1 MPRRPLTRYPVS
13 MMRKGGFSGYTLVEL
28 LIVMAVIAMVAG
40 LGVPFFARSLDRA
53 ELRSAAGEMAALM
66 RLARQEAIARK
77 MVFSAVIDP
86 AQKAAYAIEGRF
98 DADNLSGPFNGRVV
112 KIPDAVKV
120 WTPHGGRLL
129 LEFSPAGTA
138 TVCDLAVTS
147 AKADGPEDEN
157 GYRVTLDPLSG
168 RARVIRNE
176 AAGIIRERK

>member
-1 MPRRPLTRYPVS
+1 
-13 MMRKGGFSGYTLVEL
+13 MMNRGGLSGYTLVEL

-40 LGVPFFARSLDRA
+40 LGVPFFARSLERA
-53 ELRSAAGEMAALM
+53 ELKSAAGEMAALM

-77 MVFSAVIDP
+77 TVFSAVIDP

-98 DADNLSGPFNGRVV
+98 DAGNPAGPFNGEAV

-120 WTPHGGRLL
+120 WTPRDGLL
-129 LEFSPAGTA
+129 VLEFSPAGTA
-138 TVCDLAVTS
+138 SACNLAVTS
-147 AKADGPEDEN
+147 MKADSAEDEN

-176 AAGIIRERK
+176 AAGIVRERK